1 MHSPITTLIE
11 KRKSRME
18 IRKMYEDLDKNFL
31 LKSLDTMKNAISL
44 YDENLRLVYANQE
57 YCDNMYIDKVESVIG
72 KTLEEVQKMGDVV
85 VFAMQANKERM
96 VLPEVVKY
104 GKTFKD
110 WEVKLYRKNDP
121 HKAKMLI
128 FDMYPLTDET
138 GKIRGVVEIA
148 HSMHSDLRKAKKM
161 VGFSAQYTF
170 DSILGESEA
179 IHRSIQQAMN
189 FAGSKFNLHIYGESG
204 VGKELFAQ
212 SVHNASEYSNG
223 PFVALNCASFPENL
237 IESELFGYVGGAF
250 TGASKNGQMS
260 KFELADGGTLF
271 LDEIG
276 ELQLP
281 FQAKLLRVLE
291 TNTVTRIGSS
301 TSIPFNVRI
310 ISATNRELEKMVE
323 EGTFRR
329 DLYYRLQ
336 VLNLAIPP
344 LRDRDRDVIVIANR
358 FLENIADVSNEEK
371 LVLSPE
377 AEDAMLAYSWPG
389 NIRELKNAMNR
400 LSVLSKG
407 EMVTAEDVYEA
418 ISPGSS
424 GARRAAAA
432 ARTPKASAGADGL
445 AVAPAPGTSAA
456 GATPAAAPGSP
467 DAAAAACDATP
478 PTTPESRIAAR
489 VAAVEQSNI
498 ALINEAMELAGGNKN
513 EAAKLL
519 GVSRK
524 TMYNM
529 LHKYDMEL

>member
-1 MHSPITTLIE
+1 MRSLITILIG
-11 KRKSRME
+11 KKVAKMGSRGL
-18 IRKMYEDLDKNFL
+18 YEELDKTFL

-44 YDENLRLVYANQE
+44 YDEKLRLVYANQE
-57 YCDNMYIDKVESVIG
+57 YCDNMFIDNIEDVIG
-72 KTLEEVQKMGDVV
+72 KTLEEVQNMGGVV
-85 VFAMQANKERM
+85 VFAMQANKEKM

-110 WEVKLYRKNDP
+110 WEVKLYRKSDP

-138 GKIRGVVEIA
+138 GKIRGVVEVA

-179 IHRSIQQAMN
+179 IKKSVQQAMN
-189 FAGSKFNLHIYGESG
+189 FAGSNFNLHIYGESG

-358 FLENIADVSNEEK
+358 FLENIADVSKEKK

-377 AEDAMLAYSWPG
+377 AEGAMLAYKWPG

-400 LSVLSKG
+400 LSVLAKG
-407 EMVTAEDVYEA
+407 EMVTAEDVAEA

-424 GARRAAAA
+424 AEFLRMYGAGDGRGLGSLAGAPLAAASAEPGA
-432 ARTPKASAGADGL
+432 AASAAIPGDISH
-445 AVAPAPGTSAA
+445 PA
-456 GATPAAAPGSP
+456 
-467 DAAAAACDATP
+467 
-478 PTTPESRIAAR
+478 TPESRIAACE
-489 VAAVEQSNI
+489 AAVEQSNI

-529 LHKYDMEL
+529 LHKYNLEL